1 MNKTEIS
8 NMGTYL
14 GLDAGSVS
22 VKLAVL
28 DTKGNILKTQYV
40 RHKGKPLSVAC
51 ELLRNTEPASSISIT
66 GSAGRLIADILGIN
80 PVNELIAQSYSTKKL
95 YPDVRTIIEMGGE
108 DSKLIL
114 LENGKVKEFSMNS
127 VCAAGT
133 GSFLDQQAERLKLS
147 IEGFSD
153 IALESK
159 NPPRIAG
166 RCSVFAN

>member
-80 PVNELIAQSYSTKKL
+80 PLNELIAQSYSTKRL

-114 LENGKVKEFSMNS
+114 LEIGKVKEFPMNS
-127 VCAAGT
+127 TLPQPSLTPG
-133 GSFLDQQAERLKLS
+133 GSTLPQPSLTPILPHY
-147 IEGFSD
+147 
-153 IALESK
+153 L
-159 NPPRIAG
+159 NH
-166 RCSVFAN
+166 